1 MSTILVVEDNAM
13 NRRLFTDLLK
23 TLNHTILE
31 ATDGPAAIQ
40 MIEDKQ
46 PDLVLMDIQLPGL
59 SGLEVTKKI
68 RQNSK
73 IKQPKIV
80 AVSAFAMKQDAEKVL
95 ESGCDDYISKP
106 ISIALFLQKV
116 TEILKSEEVSCF
128 QHNNTPM
135 VFRCIGRLTTGFCWF

>member
-23 TLNHTILE
+23 TLKHTILE
-31 ATDGPAAIQ
+31 AEDGPTALQ
-40 MIEDKQ
+40 MIEEQQ
-46 PDLVLMDIQLPGL
+46 PDLVLMDIQLPGM
-59 SGLEVTKKI
+59 SGLETTKKI
-68 RQNSK
+68 RENTK

-116 TEILKSEEVSCF
+116 TEILK
-128 QHNNTPM
+128 
-135 VFRCIGRLTTGFCWF
+135 